1 MLNIPPDQVAHPTEA
16 QQPRAD
22 IDGVL
27 AKHQRHLA
35 DTTSPPPAIYQ
46 ADLKGRIAQSDA
58 APVQSGEGTQAKPR
72 GPPAAQIMELPPWMS
87 VKRTCEVTADSRANV
102 YKKIAA
108 GRYRAVKDGSKTLIE
123 TASVLE
129 DLASLPTFADA
140 KVLPPNKRGTRT
152 TVVADDTTTS
162 PKPRRGRRKGEP
174 DVVNTAPDTTMAS
187 AGTSQGAP

>member
-1 MLNIPPDQVAHPTEA
+1 MLKIPPDQVAHPTEA

-22 IDGVL
+22 IDGNL
-27 AKHQRHLA
+27 AKHKRTLA
-35 DTTSPPPAIYQ
+35 TTTAPPPAIYQ
-46 ADLKGRIAQSDA
+46 EDLKGRTAQSDA

-87 VKRTCEVTADSRANV
+87 VKRTCEVTTDSRANV

-129 DLASLPTFADA
+129 DLASLPAFADA
-140 KVLPPNKRGTRT
+140 KGAPPNHHSKRGST
-152 TVVADDTTTS
+152 
-162 PKPRRGRRKGEP
+162 PPR
-174 DVVNTAPDTTMAS
+174 A
-187 AGTSQGAP
+187 